1 MSDPNHRADR
11 FLQALQ
17 QDYVLVGKTR
27 VHSWHAWVIIGA
39 CVGFFIALVI
49 VANRSGELEPSR
61 AAITGQVAAYAFD
74 EGSGTTI
81 EDSSGN
87 NNTGT
92 LTNGP
97 TWTTGKIGG
106 ALSFDGVNDY
116 VDLGNPLSLRPVNQ
130 ITISAWINP
139 TDVST
144 SKTIVSKDITG
155 AADYFFRVQGPGGV
169 RCNFEG
175 LVLDLVGNYVLTNVW
190 QHLACTYDGSIVS
203 IYKDGILL
211 SSSAASAVT
220 YSDSGANIKIGRRDE
235 GGGGL
240 YFPGLIDDLRIYN
253 RALTEAEIQTD
264 MNTPA
269 GGALPPDTTP
279 PTISS
284 ISVSSLTQNS
294 ATISWTTNEPAD
306 TQVEYGLTTSY
317 GSQTTLNTSQVTA
330 HSQSLSGLSAS
341 TLYHY
346 RVKSKDASKNLAT
359 SGDFTF
365 TTTVLDTTAPSVPS
379 NLTASVI
386 SSSQINLSWTAS
398 TDAVGVTGYRV
409 ERCLGSTCTT
419 FTQIA
424 TPTGTTYNDTLL
436 TAATTYRYR
445 VRAND
450 AAGNLSGYSSI
461 VNGTTQSVTPPPSTK
476 FQLNDRVQVVLGNLN
491 VRATP
496 STSGTLLG
504 SQPVGALG
512 TIIGGPTAAD
522 GYNWWNVNYDTAPD
536 GWSVEDNLAKV
547 SSPTITI
554 GETNI
559 LTSDD
564 SGNGN
569 LLLVQQATLSQ
580 TATLQSLSFYVTTA
594 SGKLRLGLYDATGPG
609 GGPGQKKAE
618 IAEFTP
624 VAGWST
630 ANVITP
636 VSLTAGTYW
645 LAHLPES
652 SSLGFK
658 LGSTGSFKY
667 YSYIY

>member
-1 MSDPNHRADR
+1 MPDPNHRADR

-39 CVGFFIALVI
+39 CVGFFIALVL

-155 AADYFFRVQGPGGV
+155 AVDYFFRVQGPGGV

-211 SSSAASAVT
+211 GSSAASAVT
-220 YSDSGANIKIGRRDE
+220 YSDSGASINIGRRDE

-253 RALTEAEIQTD
+253 RALSQAEIQTD
-264 MNTPA
+264 MNTA
-269 GGALPPDTTP
+269 VGGIPVPDTTP

-284 ISVSSLTQNS
+284 VSASSITQNS
-294 ATISWTTNEPAD
+294 ATITWTTNENAD
-306 TQVEYGLTTSY
+306 TQVEYGLTTAY
-317 GSQTTLNTSQVTA
+317 GSQTTLDLSLVTS
-330 HSQSLSGLSAS
+330 HSVSLSGLLAS

-346 RVKSKDASKNLAT
+346 RVKSKDASNNLAT
-359 SGDFTF
+359 SPTSPP
-365 TTTVLDTTAPSVPS
+365 LPS
-379 NLTASVI
+379 
-386 SSSQINLSWTAS
+386 
-398 TDAVGVTGYRV
+398 
-409 ERCLGSTCTT
+409 
-419 FTQIA
+419 
-424 TPTGTTYNDTLL
+424 
-436 TAATTYRYR
+436 
-445 VRAND
+445 
-450 AAGNLSGYSSI
+450 
-461 VNGTTQSVTPPPSTK
+461 PPLK
-476 FQLNDRVQVVLGNLN
+476 
-491 VRATP
+491 
-496 STSGTLLG
+496 STS
-504 SQPVGALG
+504 
-512 TIIGGPTAAD
+512 
-522 GYNWWNVNYDTAPD
+522 
-536 GWSVEDNLAKV
+536 
-547 SSPTITI
+547 
-554 GETNI
+554 
-559 LTSDD
+559 
-564 SGNGN
+564 
-569 LLLVQQATLSQ
+569 
-580 TATLQSLSFYVTTA
+580 
-594 SGKLRLGLYDATGPG
+594 LGLR
-609 GGPGQKKAE
+609 Q
-618 IAEFTP
+618 
-624 VAGWST
+624 
-630 ANVITP
+630 
-636 VSLTAGTYW
+636 LTMW
-645 LAHLPES
+645 E
-652 SSLGFK
+652 
-658 LGSTGSFKY
+658 
-667 YSYIY
+667 